1 MSFVLIKGF
10 KSTTIW
16 KAFFLNS
23 LVASLVIVIAI
34 SVKSYLDHWTVV
46 NSGYDPY
53 DSDDYKAKRETNFKS
68 IIVTV
73 IVTFLASMIT
83 YIGMYYAVGFGG
95 GMMVSPT
102 K

>member
-23 LVASLVIVIAI
+23 LVAALVIVIAI
-34 SVKSYLDHWTVV
+34 SVKSYLDHWTVI
-46 NSGYDPY
+46 NSDYDPY
-53 DSDDYKAKRETNFKS
+53 DSDYKAKRETSFKS
-68 IIVTV
+68 IIVTI

-83 YIGMYYAVGFGG
+83 YVGMYYAVGFGG

-102 K
+102 D